1 MASDVFPIAADLHVH
16 STASD
21 GELPP
26 EQVVDFAAQAGLKT
40 IALTDHDTLAGVAA
54 AQARGAA
61 LGIEVVPGCEL
72 TAYEGRIELH
82 ILAYFVD
89 PGPQAPLAKLLA
101 RVRERRRERA
111 FEMGAKLRALG
122 MPIDD
127 ADILAAAGDAESVG
141 QPHVAK
147 ALVARGHVSSVRAG
161 IIKYLRTGAPAHV
174 AKLQLAPE
182 DVFEAVRASGGV
194 TVLAHP
200 GLGGHDELISPLFK
214 RGLDGVE
221 AHHQSHS
228 AVNRR
233 FYQRLAERYEKAV
246 GGGSDFHG
254 PGVKPGVTVGSSGV
268 SGGMLKSLRARAAE
282 RASRCTP
289 ASV

>member
-1 MASDVFPIAADLHVH
+1 MASDVFQIAADLHVH

-21 GELPP
+21 GELAP
-26 EQVVDFAAQAGLKT
+26 EQVVEAAAQAGLKT
-40 IALTDHDTLAGVAA
+40 VALTDHDTLAGVAA
-54 AQARGAA
+54 AQARGKE

-89 PGPQAPLAKLLA
+89 PGLQAPLAKLLA

-147 ALVARGHVSSVRAG
+147 AMVARGHVSSVRAG
-161 IIKYLRTGAPAHV
+161 IIKYLRAGAPAHV
-174 AKLQLAPE
+174 AKLQLSPE

-200 GLGGHDELISPLFK
+200 GVGGHDELIAPLFR

-254 PGVKPGVTVGSSGV
+254 SGVKPGVMVGSSGV
-268 SGGMLKSLRARAAE
+268 SGGMLKDLRARAAE
-282 RASRCTP
+282 RASRCAP